1 MNGMACQAKIITDE
15 QSVLEFV
22 LRKIGY
28 SSAFG

>member
-22 LRKIGY
+22 LRKIDLKN
-28 SSAFG
+28 